1 MEVLPSGLY
10 EHGVQGFAQNLAL
23 FSFICFVTLHHA
35 SVVYLTNKTDG
46 ELTQEPMAPVPQ
58 MYEFGVP
65 GNNGA
70 PPASTP
76 LIFLADSPVTA
87 FEIPQVCLTSLGFQT

>member
-1 MEVLPSGLY
+1 VQGFASGLY
-10 EHGVQGFAQNLAL
+10 DHGMQGFAQNLQL
-23 FSFICFVTLHHA
+23 FSSICVVTLHHA
-35 SVVYLTNKTDG
+35 SVVYLTNETDG
-46 ELTQEPMAPVPQ
+46 ELTQEPMAPVTQ

-70 PPASTP
+70 PPTSTP

-87 FEIPQVCLTSLGFQT
+87 FEIPQVC